1 MKDSLTL
8 SKIVKQS
15 LFVWLWF
22 FDRRPRIWVLVKILI
37 VSVTG
42 KFGHPWRLNLFLKDD
57 VPVDAIKPRTLFYIV
72 SSICHAAQSLREV
85 GSQQSLN
92 ESSCFYRYLCRKFK
106 IAESDFTVDFVGI
119 LIVEGWKASQHFKQ
133 QNPQR
138 PPINSM
144 TVSS

>member
-22 FDRRPRIWVLVKILI
+22 FDRRTRIWVLVKILI

-72 SSICHAAQSLREV
+72 SSIRHAA
-85 GSQQSLN
+85 
-92 ESSCFYRYLCRKFK
+92 
-106 IAESDFTVDFVGI
+106 
-119 LIVEGWKASQHFKQ
+119 
-133 QNPQR
+133 
-138 PPINSM
+138 
-144 TVSS
+144 